1 MGGGNSRQQTWAPQ
15 DMQQNPEKIERLTHL
30 LSLKA
35 EHDQTVATRGWD
47 RSQQEM
53 VLLVIIK
60 LLWLNSLVVLDF
72 TALTDTTSVW
82 VELSLREKEKTREL
96 IDEKKMPKQP
106 HQHLLQAQ

>member
-1 MGGGNSRQQTWAPQ
+1 MRLKSEKCFYHVVFWVIFQKAKKKMGGGNSRQQTWAPQ

-30 LSLKA
+30 LALKS

-60 LLWLNSLVVLDF
+60 LL
-72 TALTDTTSVW
+72 
-82 VELSLREKEKTREL
+82 
-96 IDEKKMPKQP
+96 
-106 HQHLLQAQ
+106 